1 MRALRARAAE
11 QEPEARPAAVPVV
24 QVPEQAAERA
34 LAQEPVRVQVPE
46 LAQLVAAPV
55 PERESAE
62 PGARQ

>member
-11 QEPEARPAAVPVV
+11 QEPEAEPAAVPEV

-34 LAQEPVRVQVPE
+34 LAQEPVQVPG